1 MANMENLN
9 KIYDH
14 LKHILFLQKCAAEH
28 FKSKN
33 GDSWRI
39 VQDGNGMVSKYLT
52 SVFGK
57 RVDDFGYSAKD
68 VFEVL
73 HDDIERNLWTITAI
87 TGETPLDISE
97 FEVPFSSELETKQL
111 NGLGKENKQ
120 KFLDWYGALK
130 SKIESLNGGSPTTY
144 PF

>member
-1 MANMENLN
+1 MEMMDNYN
-9 KIYDH
+9 KIYDR
-14 LKHILFLQKCAAEH
+14 LKHLLFLQKCVAEH
-28 FKSKN
+28 FKSKS

-39 VQDGNGMVSKYLT
+39 VQDGNGMVSQYLT
-52 SVFGK
+52 NVFGN
-57 RVDDFGYSAKD
+57 RVEEFGYSAKD

-73 HDDIERNLWTITAI
+73 HDEIERNLWAITAA

-97 FEVPFSSELETKQL
+97 FEVPCSKELETKQL
-111 NGLGKENKQ
+111 NGLGKEGKQ